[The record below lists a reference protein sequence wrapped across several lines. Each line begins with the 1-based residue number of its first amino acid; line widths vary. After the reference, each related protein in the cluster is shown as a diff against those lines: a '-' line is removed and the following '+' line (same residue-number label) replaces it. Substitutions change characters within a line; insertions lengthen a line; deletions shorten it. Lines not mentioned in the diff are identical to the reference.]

1 MKFQT
6 PIIILSVLIALI
18 ILFEDHIGKDKTTDD
33 KQNTIDSIGTEQT
46 LNPLDLLPPEKKQ
59 ITNYMDLHYDAI
71 IVDTHNDFIW
81 QVYNKGANFGKR
93 NSFTHTDKFKLKEG
107 GVDVQVY
114 AVWIPMSEV
123 KRSYNFTVN
132 QIDRLK
138 KFQQDHPEDIEF
150 ANSYND
156 IIRIVDEKKICG
168 IIGIEGG
175 TAIENDLNNINKF
188 FDMGVR
194 YIGLTWNNSN
204 KIASSARDETER
216 GKKGGLTNFGY
227 TVIERMDEVG
237 MIIDVAH
244 LGEASFWDVIR
255 TTKNPVITSHSN
267 VYTLNPHFRNLT
279 DDQIKAIAK
288 TGGVVQ
294 LSFNQS
300 FIDKNAARTG
310 AVGIDMLIQHI
321 DYVKNLV
328 GVDYVGLGSDYD
340 GGITPPIEL
349 YDVTQLPLL
358 TKKLMEKN
366 YTEEEIRKIL
376 GLNFLRVY
384 KQVCG

>member
-33 KQNTIDSIGTEQT
+33 KQNTMDSIGAEET